1 MEPNPGNRVS
11 SLGAATLI
19 GLCLLATLA
28 LPARAEPIRVSAD
41 LTPAAAAAPLRISG
55 GAVHLTLEEA
65 IALALDQNLSLRVV
79 RYDQARAREN
89 VAQALGIYDFLVQGG
104 LQLSSDTVPAASNLD
119 GAEVQESDRAGFQ
132 LGLSR
137 LLPTGGTAEV
147 NWVNGR
153 FKTNS
158 RFSILNPSY
167 SSGLN
172 LVLNQPLL
180 RDSGREATER
190 GIVIARNNREI
201 SRLAFVQRVTDL
213 LREVEEGY
221 WNLVE
226 ARYQLQVSEA
236 ALDLARRLHEQN
248 RVRVDVGTLAPLEL
262 VQSEVGIA
270 TREEEIIRARFAV
283 GNAEDRLRQLL
294 GLDRDAQ
301 LWAAEIV
308 PESEAEISAPLL
320 PVEKAIDRALDS
332 RPELASRR
340 TTRRNLEIEAAW
352 RRNQLLP
359 RVDLQATYKLN
370 GVGGD
375 VLVRSP
381 DGSVI
386 ASAPGGWDDAL
397 QQVADLDDLMLGHQ
411 TLKDADLDYR
421 GWTVGIG
428 FSYPLGNRSARAQ
441 QASAELAVEQAST
454 QEQELELSIATEV
467 RTAVRAVEAAAK
479 AIESAKASR
488 RLAEKNLE
496 AEQRKYENGL
506 STSFQVLQIQ
516 DDLTAARSRVV
527 SAVSGYRRALAAYR
541 RALGTLLEESHVT
554 VLGDEAA
561 EG

>member
-397 QQVADLDDLMLGHQ
+397 QQVADLD
-411 TLKDADLDYR
+411 YR

>member
-386 ASAPGGWDDAL
+386 ASSPGGWDDAL
-397 QQVADLDDLMLGHQ
+397 QQV
-411 TLKDADLDYR
+411 ADLDYR

-554 VLGDEAA
+554 VLGDEVA

>member
-221 WNLVE
+221 WNL
-226 ARYQLQVSEA
+226 
-236 ALDLARRLHEQN
+236 
-248 RVRVDVGTLAPLEL
+248 
-262 VQSEVGIA
+262 
-270 TREEEIIRARFAV
+270 
-283 GNAEDRLRQLL
+283 
-294 GLDRDAQ
+294 
-301 LWAAEIV
+301 
-308 PESEAEISAPLL
+308 
-320 PVEKAIDRALDS
+320 
-332 RPELASRR
+332 
-340 TTRRNLEIEAAW
+340 
-352 RRNQLLP
+352 
-359 RVDLQATYKLN
+359 
-370 GVGGD
+370 
-375 VLVRSP
+375 
-381 DGSVI
+381 
-386 ASAPGGWDDAL
+386 
-397 QQVADLDDLMLGHQ
+397 
-411 TLKDADLDYR
+411 
-421 GWTVGIG
+421 
-428 FSYPLGNRSARAQ
+428 
-441 QASAELAVEQAST
+441 
-454 QEQELELSIATEV
+454 
-467 RTAVRAVEAAAK
+467 
-479 AIESAKASR
+479 
-488 RLAEKNLE
+488 
-496 AEQRKYENGL
+496 
-506 STSFQVLQIQ
+506 
-516 DDLTAARSRVV
+516 
-527 SAVSGYRRALAAYR
+527 
-541 RALGTLLEESHVT
+541 
-554 VLGDEAA
+554 
-561 EG
+561 

>member
-397 QQVADLDDLMLGHQ
+397 QQVADLD
-411 TLKDADLDYR
+411 YR

-554 VLGDEAA
+554 VLGDEVA

>member
-201 SRLAFVQRVTDL
+201 SRLTFVQRVTDL

-397 QQVADLDDLMLGHQ
+397 QQVADLD
-411 TLKDADLDYR
+411 YR

-527 SAVSGYRRALAAYR
+527 SAISGYRRALAAYR

>member
-201 SRLAFVQRVTDL
+201 SRLTFVQRVTDL

-397 QQVADLDDLMLGHQ
+397 QQVADLD
-411 TLKDADLDYR
+411 YR

>member
-1 MEPNPGNRVS
+1 
-11 SLGAATLI
+11 
-19 GLCLLATLA
+19 
-28 LPARAEPIRVSAD
+28 
-41 LTPAAAAAPLRISG
+41 
-55 GAVHLTLEEA
+55 
-65 IALALDQNLSLRVV
+65 
-79 RYDQARAREN
+79 
-89 VAQALGIYDFLVQGG
+89 
-104 LQLSSDTVPAASNLD
+104 
-119 GAEVQESDRAGFQ
+119 
-132 LGLSR
+132 
-137 LLPTGGTAEV
+137 
-147 NWVNGR
+147 
-153 FKTNS
+153 
-158 RFSILNPSY
+158 
-167 SSGLN
+167 
-172 LVLNQPLL
+172 
-180 RDSGREATER
+180 
-190 GIVIARNNREI
+190 
-201 SRLAFVQRVTDL
+201 
-213 LREVEEGY
+213 VEEGY

-397 QQVADLDDLMLGHQ
+397 QQVADLD
-411 TLKDADLDYR
+411 YR